1 MKLKQLL
8 LFSLAITAFLSLV
21 SCDTYDKVTT
31 LNPKT
36 GRFNAYNVNVKITT
50 ALKANTDTLKKLIIV
65 PNSSYWTEMVK
76 NMNYFDE
83 VMTFSDMDMDIT
95 KKGLADKIPSLT
107 DKIGLNRAYKYYR
120 PFFVLYFTQE
130 IKNNNLYYGLE
141 LYDPAKVETI
151 FENKVYISQSVLDRT
166 DQKTMYPLFN
176 SLLNYLHGLEK
187 IQTKK

>member
-1 MKLKQLL
+1 MKLKLLL
-8 LFSLAITAFLSLV
+8 LFSLVITAFFFLV

-50 ALKANTDTLKKLIIV
+50 ASKANTDTLKKLIIV
-65 PNSSYWTEMVK
+65 PNSSYWIGMVK

-83 VMTFSDMDMDIT
+83 IMTFSDMDMDIT

-107 DKIGLNRAYKYYR
+107 DKIGLNRAYNLYR

-130 IKNNNLYYGLE
+130 LKNNQLYFGLA
-141 LYDPAKVETI
+141 LYDPGKVETI
-151 FENKVYISQSVLDRT
+151 FENKVFVNHSVLDRT

-176 SLLNYLHGLEK
+176 SLLDYLHGLEK
-187 IQTKK
+187 IKTKK